1 MPSPSDPRGLSR
13 RDMLTRLFSPVR
25 RAAAAATQPDRPAPA
40 PANSSRRSL
49 VTRPALSPEGPV
61 TEYSHIAVIAGRECL
76 AYQGTGCT
84 ICVERCPVAGALVLE
99 QGLPRVVASICT
111 GCRLCH
117 EVCPAPGQAIRIVPR
132 PPGLPPPVPGSTAP
146 ARSPF
151 PVFNP
156 PTPFAHG

>member
-1 MPSPSDPRGLSR
+1 
-13 RDMLTRLFSPVR
+13 MLTRLFSPVR
-25 RAAAAATQPDRPAPA
+25 RAAAAATQPDRPVPA
-40 PANSSRRSL
+40 PA
-49 VTRPALSPEGPV
+49 RPPRTSPVARPPLSPAGPV

-76 AYQGTGCT
+76 AYQGTSCT

-99 QGLPRVVASICT
+99 QGLPRVVPSICT

-132 PPGLPPPVPGSTAP
+132 PPGLPPPATGPSTA
-146 ARSPF
+146 AHSPF

-156 PTPFAHG
+156 PTPPADG